1 MSLLFLESISVMPL
15 LDVMCECFNTIIA
28 SFENWPN
35 LTNVANANTI
45 WARAGD
51 IGNETSW
58 ENPLVQTMVHVADLR
73 IYVVCVL
80 HVFVCEWS

>member
-1 MSLLFLESISVMPL
+1 MPL

-35 LTNVANANTI
+35 LTNVANANAI

-51 IGNETSW
+51 IGNETSGG
-58 ENPLVQTMVHVADLR
+58 NPLVHVADLR
-73 IYVVCVL
+73 IYVECVM
-80 HVFVCEWS
+80 HVRYLYVNEVN